1 MDSGPLSTYLR
12 TLFFISIRNMQENL
26 FIYIIYIITYKK
38 LTRQYFQF
46 YTILGCFYPIFMFDD
61 NCLKKQCH
69 ET

>member
-1 MDSGPLSTYLR
+1 MAVVTFGKIGYFYFQYLLAR
-12 TLFFISIRNMQENL
+12 VHL
-26 FIYIIYIITYKK
+26 YKK
-38 LTRQYFQF
+38 LTHQYFQF